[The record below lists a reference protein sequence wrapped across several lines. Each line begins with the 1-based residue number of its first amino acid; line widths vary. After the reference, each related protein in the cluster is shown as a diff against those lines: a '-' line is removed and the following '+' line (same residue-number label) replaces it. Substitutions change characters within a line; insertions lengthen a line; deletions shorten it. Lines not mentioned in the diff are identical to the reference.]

1 MRAILHW
8 CLAAFVFTFLASFSF
23 GNKPNIILILTDDQ
37 DYFSLGFHGNPEI
50 ETPNLDT
57 FASESLEMGRFYVSP
72 LCSPTR
78 ASLLTGRSHQ
88 RTGILHTS
96 RGATRLADDEVTLA
110 EVLSK
115 AGYRT
120 GIFGKWHL
128 GDNYPSRPQ
137 DQGFQETFFH
147 KSGGIGQSPDEDG
160 TYWRPVVHNNGNRET
175 HFRYCTDLFFD
186 KAIDYMKQDDKRP
199 YFIYLPTNVPHT
211 PLDVDPAYYQPFM
224 DKGIEEKTARLYG
237 MLKNLDENIGRLL
250 TELDRSGERD
260 NTMVIFLSD
269 NGGIKRNG
277 FQGDFQGHKGSIY
290 EGGIRSPF
298 FVRWPAQIKGAEKLD
313 TIAAHFDI
321 MPTLAAVSGAKLPK
335 GLTLDG
341 TNLLPLWKTGQ
352 AGKLDQRTIA
362 IQFVKSIE
370 QAQYKCATVITKDF
384 KLVMNPDSAYDS
396 SFVANRDAIDLSL
409 FNIREDPGESHNLA
423 KQHPGVVENLLQA
436 YDQWYASVK
445 ATRDMQP
452 GRIFIDPSKENPV
465 HLSRYQEGYHWHHD
479 SEPEGW
485 MLSVIQPGTYRLHF
499 TNSQQY
505 PFDLTQFW
513 EENPGASASVS
524 WQNTKRHL
532 LLDYEASYVD
542 VPLDAGIGRFDFYFN
557 TVEGNQVLKNWN
569 SDITIEY
576 LKK

>member
-1 MRAILHW
+1 MRAILPW
-8 CLAAFVFTFLASFSF
+8 CLAALLFSSISFSH
-23 GNKPNIILILTDDQ
+23 GQKPNIILILTDDQ
-37 DYFSLGFHGNPEI
+37 DYFSMGFYGNPEI
-50 ETPNLDT
+50 DTPNLDA
-57 FASESLEMGRFYVSP
+57 FARESLEMGRFYVSP

-110 EVLSK
+110 EILSG

-186 KAIDYMKQDDKRP
+186 KAIDYMKQDDERP

-211 PLDVDPAYYQPFM
+211 PLEVDPGYYQPFM
-224 DKGIEEKTARLYG
+224 EKGVDEKAARLYG

-250 TELDRSGERD
+250 NELEQTGEKD
-260 NTMVIFLSD
+260 NTVVIFLSD

-298 FVRWPAQIKGAEKLD
+298 FVRWPDKIERNGGLN
-313 TIAAHFDI
+313 TVAAHFDLL
-321 MPTLAAVSGAKLPK
+321 PTLAEIGGARLPQKLQLDGSSLLNLWRTGK
-335 GLTLDG
+335 SETLDKRSI
-341 TNLLPLWKTGQ
+341 T
-352 AGKLDQRTIA
+352 

-370 QAQYKCATVITKDF
+370 QAPYKCATVINRDY
-384 KLVMNPDSAYDS
+384 KLVMNPGSAYDS
-396 SFVANRDAIDLSL
+396 SYVANRETIAL
-409 FNIREDPGESHNLA
+409 FLFDIANDPGESIDLA
-423 KQHPGVVENLLQA
+423 AEQPEVVERMLQSYEA
-436 YDQWYASVK
+436 WYESAKDS
-445 ATRDMQP
+445 RNMEP

-485 MLSVIQPGTYRLHF
+485 MLNVIQPGTYRLHF
-499 TNSQQY
+499 TESKQY
-505 PFDLTQFW
+505 PFELESFW
-513 EENPGASASVS
+513 EAHPEASLSVL
-524 WQNTKRHL
+524 WKRNKRHI
-532 LLDYEASYVD
+532 LLDRGSSHVD
-542 VPLDAGIGRFDFYFN
+542 LHLKSGIGRFDVYFN
-557 TVEGNQVLKNWN
+557 TIESNTVRKNWN
-569 SDITIEY
+569 SDITVEF
-576 LKK
+576 LGL

>member
-1 MRAILHW
+1 M
-8 CLAAFVFTFLASFSF
+8 
-23 GNKPNIILILTDDQ
+23 
-37 DYFSLGFHGNPEI
+37 GFHGNTEI
-50 ETPNLDT
+50 DTPNLD
-57 FASESLEMGRFYVSP
+57 AYARESLAMGRFYVSP

-88 RTGILHTS
+88 RTGVLHTS

-110 EVLSK
+110 EILSD

-137 DQGFQETFFH
+137 DQGFEETFFH

-186 KAIDYMKQDDKRP
+186 KAIDYMKQDDERP

-211 PLDVDPAYYQPFM
+211 PLDVDPGYYQPFM
-224 DKGIEEKTARLYG
+224 DKGVDEKTARLYG

-250 TELDRSGERD
+250 NELEQTGEKD
-260 NTMVIFLSD
+260 NTVVIFLSD

-298 FVRWPAQIKGAEKLD
+298 FVRWPDKIKRNGGLN
-313 TIAAHFDI
+313 TVAAHFDLL
-321 MPTLAAVSGAKLPK
+321 PTLAEIAGASLPK
-335 GLTLDG
+335 KLQLDGSSLLNLWRTGKSETLDKRSI
-341 TNLLPLWKTGQ
+341 T
-352 AGKLDQRTIA
+352 

-370 QAQYKCATVITKDF
+370 QAPYKCATVINRDY
-384 KLVMNPDSAYDS
+384 KLVMNPGSAYDS
-396 SFVANRDAIDLSL
+396 SYVANRETIALSL
-409 FNIREDPGESHNLA
+409 FDIAKDPGESIDLA
-423 KQHPGVVENLLQA
+423 AEQPEVVERMLQSYEA
-436 YDQWYASVK
+436 WYESAKAS
-445 ATRDMQP
+445 RNMEP

-485 MLSVIQPGTYRLHF
+485 MLNVIQPGTYRLHF
-499 TNSQQY
+499 TESKQY
-505 PFDLTQFW
+505 PFRLKAFW
-513 EENPGASASVS
+513 EAHPEASLSVL
-524 WQNTKRHL
+524 WKQNKHHI
-532 LLDYEASYVD
+532 LLDRGSSHVD
-542 VPLDAGIGRFDFYFN
+542 LHLKSGIGRFDVYFN
-557 TVEGNQVLKNWN
+557 TIESNAVRKNWN
-569 SDITIEY
+569 SDITVEF
-576 LKK
+576 LGQ